1 MRLSYVYFM
10 PMLSVP
16 AHYDGQHIL
25 LDEPLE
31 LPIGRRLLVTV
42 LDEVDD
48 KDDFYHLSADGLAS
62 AYGTSE
68 PEYTIAD
75 LRQ

>member
-1 MRLSYVYFM
+1 M
-10 PMLSVP
+10 PLLSVP

-25 LDEPLE
+25 LDEPVQ

-48 KDDFYHLSADGLAS
+48 RSDFHRLAENGLAA
-62 AYGTSE
+62 AYGSSE
-68 PEYTIAD
+68 PEYTEAD
-75 LRQ
+75 LHP

>member
-1 MRLSYVYFM
+1 M

-16 AHYDGQHIL
+16 AHYDGKHIL
-25 LDEPLE
+25 LDEPMD

-48 KDDFYHLSADGLAS
+48 RGDFQRLAEGGLAAS
-62 AYGTSE
+62 YGPSE
-68 PEYTIAD
+68 PEYTLAD
-75 LRQ
+75 VRP